1 MTENDNKQPHTVG
14 RQLASGVFYTSIA
27 KYAGIVVTLVV
38 SGVLARLF
46 TPEEFGVVNIATVVI
61 AFFAIFSDLGIGP
74 AVIQHKN
81 LDKRD
86 LGGIFSL
93 TLWSGAFMALLFFA
107 ASGLIASFY
116 DDSAE
121 LRNILRILSAN
132 LFFAAANI
140 VPNGLILKEKRF
152 RFAAVRSL
160 SVQVVGGAAAIA
172 AAYAG
177 AGIYALTINPVFSSL
192 MLFVINYRQNP
203 LSVHLKP
210 GKAAVGKVFSF
221 SAYQFSFQLLNY
233 FSRNLD
239 KLLMGRYMSLSQ
251 LGYYDKSYRLMML
264 PLQNITQVVTPVM
277 HPIFSDYQNDLN
289 RLASAYERIL
299 RLLAFIGIPLSVLLF
314 FTAEEVT
321 LIIFGQ
327 QWLPSVPVFRILTL
341 SVGVQIILSSSGS
354 IFQAAGDTRSLF
366 VCGGIL
372 VRAQCDGDAARHL
385 LVRHAGSRGMVHRHH
400 VLHQLHPVL
409 LADVP
414 RDAPAKHVDTAAPV
428 HIAHHCRH
436 AHSGRPHPA
445 TLLDKQREYFSHV
458 YIEKYRKFHYLWD
471 LYTNHARV

>member
-160 SVQVVGGAAAIA
+160 SVQVVGGGGGHTPPPS
-172 AAYAG
+172 AG
-177 AGIYALTINPVFSSL
+177 GGTAGY
-192 MLFVINYRQNP
+192 
-203 LSVHLKP
+203 
-210 GKAAVGKVFSF
+210 
-221 SAYQFSFQLLNY
+221 
-233 FSRNLD
+233 
-239 KLLMGRYMSLSQ
+239 GR
-251 LGYYDKSYRLMML
+251 R
-264 PLQNITQVVTPVM
+264 
-277 HPIFSDYQNDLN
+277 
-289 RLASAYERIL
+289 
-299 RLLAFIGIPLSVLLF
+299 
-314 FTAEEVT
+314 
-321 LIIFGQ
+321 
-327 QWLPSVPVFRILTL
+327 
-341 SVGVQIILSSSGS
+341 
-354 IFQAAGDTRSLF
+354 AAGFCCALRPL
-366 VCGGIL
+366 C
-372 VRAQCDGDAARHL
+372 
-385 LVRHAGSRGMVHRHH
+385 
-400 VLHQLHPVL
+400 
-409 LADVP
+409 
-414 RDAPAKHVDTAAPV
+414 VDLTW
-428 HIAHHCRH
+428 
-436 AHSGRPHPA
+436 GRP
-445 TLLDKQREYFSHV
+445 
-458 YIEKYRKFHYLWD
+458 
-471 LYTNHARV
+471 

>member
-93 TLWSGAFMALLFFA
+93 TLWSGAVMALLFFA

-132 LFFAAANI
+132 LFFATANI

-160 SVQVVGGAAAIA
+160 SVQVVGGAAGE
-172 AAYAG
+172 AG
-177 AGIYALTINPVFSSL
+177 GEGGT
-192 MLFVINYRQNP
+192 
-203 LSVHLKP
+203 
-210 GKAAVGKVFSF
+210 
-221 SAYQFSFQLLNY
+221 
-233 FSRNLD
+233 
-239 KLLMGRYMSLSQ
+239 
-251 LGYYDKSYRLMML
+251 
-264 PLQNITQVVTPVM
+264 
-277 HPIFSDYQNDLN
+277 
-289 RLASAYERIL
+289 
-299 RLLAFIGIPLSVLLF
+299 
-314 FTAEEVT
+314 
-321 LIIFGQ
+321 
-327 QWLPSVPVFRILTL
+327 
-341 SVGVQIILSSSGS
+341 
-354 IFQAAGDTRSLF
+354 GD
-366 VCGGIL
+366 
-372 VRAQCDGDAARHL
+372 
-385 LVRHAGSRGMVHRHH
+385 
-400 VLHQLHPVL
+400 
-409 LADVP
+409 
-414 RDAPAKHVDTAAPV
+414 
-428 HIAHHCRH
+428 
-436 AHSGRPHPA
+436 
-445 TLLDKQREYFSHV
+445 
-458 YIEKYRKFHYLWD
+458 
-471 LYTNHARV
+471 